1 MPVIET
7 FPPTDQGHGPVAW
20 SAEDQREIDALFGR
34 YPTKRSAILPL
45 FWLAQRKWGWLS
57 YDVLGLIAST
67 LSLPKSEVLAVA
79 SFYSMLKKQPTG
91 KYTIQVCHTL
101 SCALR
106 GADAIVHHLETAL
119 GIGVGETTAD
129 GMFTLQRVECLA
141 SCGSAPMMQIDDD
154 FYELLTPAKVD
165 EILAAFRTSQPL
177 PTPRPEADEWQWTV
191 PS

>member
-1 MPVIET
+1 MPVIDT
-7 FPPTDQGHGPVAW
+7 FPPTDKGHGPVSW
-20 SAEDQREIDALFGR
+20 TAEEQATVQELFGR
-34 YPTKRSAILPL
+34 YPTKRAAILPIL
-45 FWLAQRKWGWLS
+45 WMAQRKWSWLS
-57 YDVLGLIAST
+57 YDVIALVAST
-67 LSLPKSEVLAVA
+67 VELPKSEVLAVA
-79 SFYSMLKKQPTG
+79 SFYTMLKKQPTG

-106 GADAIVHHLETAL
+106 GADPIVHHLEKAL

-165 EILAAFRTSQPL
+165 EILAAFKSQKPL
-177 PTPRPEADEWQWTV
+177 STPRPEADEWHWTV